1 MSWNYL
7 WVSQILNLLNT
18 TFMQNWNIEHV
29 GLPKFPLLD
38 AFIKYAFMN
47 VRIVQFINISIYIII
62 LDGRSIFILFLFV
75 FWLLRQVPP
84 AIISWGKTLCRENLL
99 KLSSIYLNFNVS
111 QINHNK
117 GLSKQFQKDE
127 QTLQNVFHFC
137 KVLNYNKEYD
147 MNTVYFDYDVLF
159 RL

>member
-1 MSWNYL
+1 ML
-7 WVSQILNLLNT
+7 KPLNT
-18 TFMQNWNIEHV
+18 TIMQNWNVEHV

-75 FWLLRQVPP
+75 FWLSCQVPP

-111 QINHNK
+111 QINHYK

-127 QTLQNVFHFC
+127 KTLQKFFLSVKYCIKIRNIIWIQYILDC
-137 KVLNYNKEYD
+137 
-147 MNTVYFDYDVLF
+147 
-159 RL
+159 